1 MSLVTSELATDFPT
15 AKRVVVKIGSSTL
28 MGQGGHLDDEFIADL
43 SGQIAHLVRDGV
55 QVVLVTSGAIAAGL
69 APLGFETRPHEVDV
83 LQACASVGQVA
94 LIQTYARAFAQEG
107 LSIGQVLLTRNDTGS
122 RSAYLHARLTMERLL
137 EMGCVPVVNEND
149 TVAVDEIKFGDNDS
163 LAAIVGALVGA
174 DLVVLMSDI
183 EGLYTAD
190 PHNDPTA
197 QLISRVEKVDDSIL
211 GLASGSSSAVG
222 TGGMMTKVRA
232 ARATQLAGTSM
243 VICLGRRKNVLYDV
257 AMGADIGTRFVPD
270 AGHAPEPARKLWI
283 GFAGHDCGSVV
294 IDDGARA
301 ALHSRGGSL
310 LPVGVTRVNGTFSRG
325 DVIAVKDE
333 DGVLIARGIT
343 SYSSQEAELTRGMK
357 LDMVGRVVPSLAG
370 VALIHRDELLVF

>member
-1 MSLVTSELATDFPT
+1 MRPVPDERPFPR
-15 AKRVVVKIGSSTL
+15 ARRVVVKIGSSTL
-28 MGQGGHLDDEFIADL
+28 MGEGPSLDDAFIADL
-43 SGQIAHLVRDGV
+43 TSQIARLMREGV
-55 QVVLVTSGAIAAGL
+55 QVVLVSSGAIAAGL
-69 APLGFETRPHEVDV
+69 APLGFTSRPHEVDV
-83 LQACASVGQVA
+83 LQACAAVGQVE
-94 LIQTYARAFAQEG
+94 LIQTYARTFAQEG
-107 LSIGQVLLTRNDTGS
+107 LHVGQVLLTRNDTGS

-137 EMGCVPVVNEND
+137 ELGCVPVVNEND

-190 PHNDPTA
+190 PHSDPAAT
-197 QLISRVEKVDDSIL
+197 LISRVEHVDERIL
-211 GLASGSSSAVG
+211 GIASGSASAVG

-232 ARATQLAGTSM
+232 ARATQLAGSEM
-243 VICLGRRKNVLYDV
+243 VICLGRRSNVLYDV

-270 AGHAPEPARKLWI
+270 KSHAPEPARKLWI

-294 IDDGARA
+294 IDEGARA
-301 ALHSRGGSL
+301 ALHCGGGSL
-310 LPVGVTRVNGTFSRG
+310 LPVGVTHVSGTFSRG
-325 DVIAVKDE
+325 DIIAVKDA
-333 DGVLIARGIT
+333 DGALIARGIT